1 MRDWR
6 YRASLRL
13 APPPPVFYGRAVPRE
28 YDHVER
34 VRFGDLDAMR
44 HLNNVVFLRFFETA
58 RIRFITD
65 LLPGDHHPTSPEADD
80 TAMIFAQ
87 CHIDYRSPVHY
98 DEELHVKVWIGEV
111 KRSSFR
117 VDFRMHVDD
126 RLCAEGYGWLVCFDY
141 TTQRSAPIPD
151 RLRDVLDAAAA

>member
-6 YRASLRL
+6 DRASLRL
-13 APPPPVFYGRAVPRE
+13 ALPPPVATVSGLPRE
-28 YDHVER
+28 HVHVER

-58 RIRFITD
+58 RIRFISD
-65 LLPGDHHPTSPEADD
+65 LLPGHVPTSPEADD

-98 DEELHVKVWIGEV
+98 DEELEVITWIGEV

-117 VDFRMHVDD
+117 IDFRMQVAE
-126 RLCAEGYGWLVCFDY
+126 RLAAEGYGWLVCFDY
-141 TTQRSAPIPD
+141 TEQRSAAIPE
-151 RLRDVLDAAAA
+151 RLRTVLVDAAA

>member
-1 MRDWR
+1 
-6 YRASLRL
+6 L
-13 APPPPVFYGRAVPRE
+13 AVPGEPLARPPAAVFYGRGVPLE

-34 VRFGDLDAMR
+34 VRFGHLDAMR
-44 HLNNVVFLRFFETA
+44 HLNNVEFLRFFETA

-65 LLPGDHHPTSPEADD
+65 LLPGHHPTSPESDD

-98 DEELHVKVWIGEV
+98 DEELHVVVWIGEV

-117 VDFRMHVDD
+117 IDFRMHVDE
-126 RLCAEGYGWLVCFDY
+126 RLAAEGYGWLVCFDY
-141 TTQRSAPIPD
+141 TTQKSAAIPE
-151 RLRDVLDAAAA
+151 RLRSVLVDAAG